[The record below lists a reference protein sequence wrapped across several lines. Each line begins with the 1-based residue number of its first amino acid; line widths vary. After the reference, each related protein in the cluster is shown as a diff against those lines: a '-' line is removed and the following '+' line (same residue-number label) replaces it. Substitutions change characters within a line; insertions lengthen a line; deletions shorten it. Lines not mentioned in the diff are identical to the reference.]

1 MSALLT
7 KAFEKWIAEC
17 TASNLPA
24 RPDAIIFAL
33 MGREPTRE
41 DNTVPEENITYAVNE
56 LTCGQLSPDNIVCSA
71 VVPDDCAFSYD
82 WICLIHQ
89 ASGTLC
95 GVIKTPVRQKVTGES
110 LIRNFTIIYSGI
122 AQAAQITVP
131 PQSWQVDIFPE
142 INKKAPLDSPAF
154 TGTPTTPTPPD
165 DAAGLETANAAF
177 VRKLLAALVD
187 SSPEALDTLNE
198 LAVALG
204 NDPNFAATVMN
215 ALAGKQP
222 LSETLTSLSGLDTS
236 GNEFP
241 YFSDRNV
248 MAMASLSAAGRELIG
263 QGSPEDMV
271 NYLGITGT
279 NYCRFRGELS
289 QNGNIN
295 TLGPD
300 DTAVGVWAKNI
311 NSGATI
317 ANGFPENDC
326 QGILEVFI
334 GGAYSCTQRFTTAK
348 GNIYTRSLNGKWN
361 GNGPWSAWKAVGFQP
376 VKTDYSGDLNN
387 LTEPGIYSSTSRTTN
402 VPLLT
407 ADGAACPGVV
417 EVICRN
423 SAKSVIQRYTSMT
436 ATAGLSNRVYHRTQ
450 SGATWSTWREE
461 IYDDSVTDAVINT
474 ATSVAGNDWGSPG
487 VGGLILASYYG
498 ESDTDNERTI
508 KRGQVVPGSRLGM
521 VAIRTKGSASEV
533 CASEPQFFTAAPGFY
548 PHPGVFMALSGGHLT
563 ILDTSGCFVGLFM
576 RVS

>member
-1 MSALLT
+1 
-7 KAFEKWIAEC
+7 
-17 TASNLPA
+17 
-24 RPDAIIFAL
+24 
-33 MGREPTRE
+33 
-41 DNTVPEENITYAVNE
+41 
-56 LTCGQLSPDNIVCSA
+56 
-71 VVPDDCAFSYD
+71 
-82 WICLIHQ
+82 
-89 ASGTLC
+89 
-95 GVIKTPVRQKVTGES
+95 
-110 LIRNFTIIYSGI
+110 
-122 AQAAQITVP
+122 
-131 PQSWQVDIFPE
+131 
-142 INKKAPLDSPAF
+142 
-154 TGTPTTPTPPD
+154 
-165 DAAGLETANAAF
+165 
-177 VRKLLAALVD
+177 
-187 SSPEALDTLNE
+187 
-198 LAVALG
+198 

-236 GNEFP
+236 GNVFP

-248 MAMASLSAAGRELIG
+248 MAVASLSAAGRELIG

-521 VAIRTKGSASEV
+521 VAIRTKGSASGV